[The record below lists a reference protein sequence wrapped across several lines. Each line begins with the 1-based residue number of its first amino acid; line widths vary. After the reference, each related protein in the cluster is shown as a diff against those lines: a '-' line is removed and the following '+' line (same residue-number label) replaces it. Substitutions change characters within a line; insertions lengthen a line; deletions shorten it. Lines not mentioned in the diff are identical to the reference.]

1 MWWCDFYSTALIF
14 VENIPAMSTIT
25 RINQEVKTLPDSLQ
39 QKVLAYVEL
48 LKYQSS
54 IEKAEKLTQELGGMG
69 QAADDDVL
77 VLLSTMGDVPG
88 GDWTVE
94 ELHEKI
100 EVVERV
106 NEALN
111 RMKNGEPGIP
121 NREMRKKAQQW
132 RSR

>member
-1 MWWCDFYSTALIF
+1 
-14 VENIPAMSTIT
+14 MSTIT